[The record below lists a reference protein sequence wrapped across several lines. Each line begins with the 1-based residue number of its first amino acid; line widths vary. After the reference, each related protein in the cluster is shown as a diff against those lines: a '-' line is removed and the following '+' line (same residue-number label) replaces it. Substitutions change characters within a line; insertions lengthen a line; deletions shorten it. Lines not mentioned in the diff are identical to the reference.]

1 DMGNKHGGGKS
12 FSSTELTPAY
22 IAILK
27 ANTKFSESEIRQWY
41 VRFLRDCPTLKLDRK
56 QFVTIYKQLYPH
68 GKPDN
73 FCKYAFDTFDTNG
86 DGFIEF
92 QEFLIAIRSTN
103 QGNLDDHLAFFFDMY
118 DTSDDG
124 QINEKELTKLITAMY
139 DLLGKFD
146 RKYDKDPK
154 KRAADIIAK
163 IDVDG
168 NKKISKQEFID
179 GCKNYPVIRWIL
191 APNA

>member
-41 VRFLRDCPTLKLDRK
+41 AEFRRDCPAGTLNRK
-56 QFVTIYKQLYPH
+56 KFVAIYKKFYPH

-73 FCKYAFDTFDTNG
+73 FCKYPFDTFDTNG
-86 DGFIEF
+86 DGFIDF
-92 QEFLIAIRSTN
+92 QEFLLAIRSTS

-118 DTSDDG
+118 DTSGNG
-124 QINEKELTKLITAMY
+124 QIDEKELTKLITAMY
-139 DLLGKFD
+139 DLLGEVD
-146 RKYDKDPK
+146 RKYDKNPK
-154 KRAADIIAK
+154 KRAVDIIAK
-163 IDVDG
+163 IDADG